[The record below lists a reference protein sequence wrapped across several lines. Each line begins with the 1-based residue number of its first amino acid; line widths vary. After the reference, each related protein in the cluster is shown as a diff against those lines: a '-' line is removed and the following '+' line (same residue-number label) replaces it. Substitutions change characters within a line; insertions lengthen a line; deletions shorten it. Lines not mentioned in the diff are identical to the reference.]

1 MSIDSENEIN
11 YKFNELSKHL
21 NEDLEV
27 TAQGGNF
34 IRLIYPPREE
44 KLYLERLKESY
55 PDEAHINVGKL
66 FVKMIDSYGP
76 DKFLEIFRHYKSQP
90 EKVFQSK
97 SSKEPN
103 LLEFIL
109 DAIKEADDNGK
120 TPFLIRTGALHG
132 TGIRLNTVT
141 KTQVVSE
148 LTNPLVI
155 FYPAKETEGNP
166 LFLNI
171 RRTSD
176 YMGQTI

>member
-1 MSIDSENEIN
+1 MSINSRDEIN

-21 NEDLEV
+21 DEDLEV

-34 IRLIYPPREE
+34 IRLIYPPGEE
-44 KLYLERLKESY
+44 KRYLERLQDSY
-55 PDEAHINVGKL
+55 PEEAHINVAKL
-66 FVKMIDSYGP
+66 FVQVIDSYGLEE
-76 DKFLEIFRHYKSQP
+76 FLEIFRHHKP

-103 LLEFIL
+103 LLNFIL
-109 DAIKEADDNGK
+109 DAIEEADENGRI
-120 TPFLIRTGALHG
+120 PFLIRTGALYG
-132 TGIRLNTVT
+132 TGIRLSAVT

-155 FYPAKETEGNP
+155 FYPAKETGGNP
-166 LFLNI
+166 LYLNI

-176 YMGQTI
+176 YSGETI